1 MTDYSIGITTYQHR
15 FDKWFKPLI
24 NQIKTFRPNIEIMVA
39 VNGEKNGLDET
50 YRKSILEFC
59 ASHKNI
65 LPNVYPEFRALPKLW
80 NNMMINASNHN
91 MLILN
96 DDITITDVNFF
107 NALESLP
114 EEHMQ
119 LSKINGSW
127 SHTLIDRRLMS
138 QLGWFDERLLCIGEE
153 DGDIEW
159 RVGKATGGGRVNQVK
174 LPDIINHVDPENC
187 LKDIKV
193 VNGKYSKFNEDFI
206 YSVKYDVDA
215 QNGEQYGINPR
226 PLVCKSPTPPQHVV
240 EPFFWANKH
249 LL

>member
-39 VNGEKNGLDET
+39 VNGEKNCLDET

-127 SHTLIDRRLMS
+127 SHTLIDRRLMVNWGG
-138 QLGWFDERLLCIGEE
+138 LTRDCVYCEE
-153 DGDIEW
+153 DGDMEW
-159 RVGKATGGGRVNQVK
+159 RVGKLLGGRVNQVK

-193 VNGKYSKFNEDFI
+193 VNGKYSNLMKTLSI
-206 YSVKYDVDA
+206 ASSMMLMHK
-215 QNGEQYGINPR
+215 R
-226 PLVCKSPTPPQHVV
+226 
-240 EPFFWANKH
+240 
-249 LL
+249 

>member
-39 VNGEKNGLDET
+39 VNGEKNCLDET
-50 YRKSILEFC
+50 YRKNILEFC

-174 LPDIINHVDPENC
+174 LPFLTLLTMLI
-187 LKDIKV
+187 LKI
-193 VNGKYSKFNEDFI
+193 
-206 YSVKYDVDA
+206 A
-215 QNGEQYGINPR
+215 
-226 PLVCKSPTPPQHVV
+226 
-240 EPFFWANKH
+240 
-249 LL
+249 